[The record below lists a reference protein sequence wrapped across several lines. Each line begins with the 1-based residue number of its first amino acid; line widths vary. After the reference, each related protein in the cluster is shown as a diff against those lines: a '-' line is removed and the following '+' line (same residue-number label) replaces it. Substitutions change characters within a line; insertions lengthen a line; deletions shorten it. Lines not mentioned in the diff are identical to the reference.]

1 MPPLLACFYR
11 GIILGS
17 GWPEA
22 HYVCSSGT
30 HLVRALH
37 CQTPAEGSTTSSWL
51 CQQGVQGDER
61 PFRRPFGGLAWA
73 CLEHLSFQLRSRV
86 SRSLCHEND
95 PQYGNIPCQDMFTVG
110 CLYWTWSRCKYL
122 VAQEQS
128 RQWVRFW
135 RAILPILTSSCEADS
150 KPVLWRNWR
159 QETLVFKVM
168 PSYTLSFETSLGY
181 VRLFPKSEIMSV
193 KDKKTNHFFIHLNQI
208 SNIQTLGQG

>member
-1 MPPLLACFYR
+1 MPPLLAYFYR

-30 HLVRALH
+30 HLVRAWH

-51 CQQGVQGDER
+51 CQQGVQGGER

-95 PQYGNIPCQDMFTVG
+95 PQKRKHSLPRYVHSGLFILNMESMQIFGSPGTVQTVSSLLESNFYPSWLAAMKQTVSQCCG
-110 CLYWTWSRCKYL
+110 GTGGRRPWCSRSCLATH
-122 VAQEQS
+122 
-128 RQWVRFW
+128 WVLRPAWGMWDSFQN
-135 RAILPILTSSCEADS
+135 LKSC
-150 KPVLWRNWR
+150 L
-159 QETLVFKVM
+159 
-168 PSYTLSFETSLGY
+168 
-181 VRLFPKSEIMSV
+181 
-193 KDKKTNHFFIHLNQI
+193 
-208 SNIQTLGQG
+208 